1 LDLVHAMIDAHH
13 HFWQYDP
20 EQYAWIGPQM
30 QVLQQDFMPNDL
42 KALTDEAGV
51 DGVVSVQARQ
61 SLAETEWLLSM
72 AESHDWIR
80 GVVGWAPLVDAN
92 IAYDLQRFAGRD
104 KLKGIRHVLHDEPD
118 DYYMDR
124 EAFNR
129 GLSLLVR
136 LDLVY
141 DILIFARHLPQTIGL
156 VDRHPNQR
164 FVLDHVAKPEIT
176 AARFDE
182 QWQRDIRTLAKRPN
196 VMCKFSGVVTEV
208 RDAEWNID
216 LIRPY
221 WDTVLE
227 AFGPG
232 RLMFGSD
239 WPVCL
244 LRTDYA
250 RWAQTERTLVS
261 ELSDDEQ
268 RDVLHNTAARTYQLD
283 D

>member
-1 LDLVHAMIDAHH
+1 MIDAHH

-20 EQYAWIGPQM
+20 EQYDWIGPQM
-30 QVLQQDFMPNDL
+30 QVLQRDFGPDDL
-42 KALTDEAGV
+42 KALADDIGV

-61 SLAETEWLLSM
+61 TLGETEWLLDM

-80 GVVGWAPLVDAN
+80 GVVGWAPLIDP
-92 IAYDLQRFAGRD
+92 DLAGDLSRFAGRD
-104 KLKGIRHVLHDEPD
+104 KLKGYRHVLHDEPD

-124 EAFNR
+124 DEFNR
-129 GLSLLVR
+129 GLTRLTA

-141 DILIFARHLPQTIGL
+141 DILIFERHLPQTIRL

-164 FVLDHVAKPEIT
+164 FVLDHIAKPKI
-176 AARFDE
+176 ASARFDE
-182 QWQRDIRTLAKRPN
+182 DWQRNIRTLAQRPN
-196 VMCKFSGVVTEV
+196 LACKFSGVVTEV
-208 RDAEWNID
+208 RDEQWDID

-227 AFGPG
+227 AFGPE

-250 RWAQTERTLVS
+250 RWAWTVRSLAG

-268 RDVLHNTAARTYQLD
+268 RQVLHDSAVRAYQLD